1 MLDAEWTRK
10 SGGAVNLP
18 FQVAER
24 CAAQNEECSRGCDFR
39 KNQTRRYGHEQQEQ
53 ARNVGRS
60 PENRRQ
66 DKECATG
73 AAFWHIRMPRACGAD
88 RRETRPIFSF
98 GREDPS
104 VSVRVPKPKWK
115 HGRVQKKRR
124 APPAAPTNITFPH
137 ETSGGKDAS
146 GISQNDQKNQNKE
159 ELIAEKQD
167 KSYAAIHSHYRC
179 GTAAAH
185 RCAHAPA
192 RVQELQ

>member
-1 MLDAEWTRK
+1 MKNVAGAAISEK
-10 SGGAVNLP
+10 SKREGTDTSSKNKRGMWDDLP
-18 FQVAER
+18 
-24 CAAQNEECSRGCDFR
+24 
-39 KNQTRRYGHEQQEQ
+39 K
-53 ARNVGRS
+53 
-60 PENRRQ
+60 NRRQ

-73 AAFWHIRMPRACGAD
+73 AAFWHIRMPRVCGAD

-98 GREDPS
+98 GGEDSS

-167 KSYAAIHSHYRC
+167 KFIHRIM
-179 GTAAAH
+179 
-185 RCAHAPA
+185 
-192 RVQELQ
+192 